1 MSTNDITTGQ
11 FVRIEQTPAGIG
23 SRILGRIIDVFALTA
38 YYTASF
44 YILRLLSN
52 AGLMSD
58 DWELWVILLA
68 IYLPAVGYAF
78 WCELLFDGQTL
89 GKHVMRTRVVMADG
103 SQPTI
108 GALLM
113 RWMLELVDIGTGCV
127 GIIVMGCTR
136 RTQRLGDLAAGTLV
150 IARPDLSR
158 MHLSLDE
165 FAYAR
170 RDYQPSYP
178 EAQNLSMGQA
188 EIIDRLLYG
197 RVQYDH
203 QQTVRLADKVCA
215 VLGVKPKEHNPVDF
229 LVAVL
234 HDYQYYAMQVV

>member
-1 MSTNDITTGQ
+1 MSQNDITTGQ

-23 SRILGRIIDVFALTA
+23 SRILGRLIDIIVLTV

-44 YILRLLSN
+44 YILNLFAR
-52 AGLMSD
+52 AGLMNAN
-58 DWELWVILLA
+58 WQMWLVLVA
-68 IYLPAVGYAF
+68 VYLPSVGYAF

-89 GKHVMRTRVVMADG
+89 GKHIMRTRVVMADG
-103 SQPTI
+103 SQPTV

-113 RWMLELVDIGTGCV
+113 RWMLELVDIGMGCA

-165 FAYAR
+165 FSYAR
-170 RDYQPSYP
+170 RDYKPAYP

-197 RVQYDH
+197 HVQYDH
-203 QQTVRLADKVCA
+203 AQTVRLADKVCG
-215 VLGVKPKEHNPVDF
+215 VLGVKPREHNPVDF
-229 LVAVL
+229 LVTVL